1 MQFGFERFSNVG
13 ELEFWLHVRP
23 GRHMRWLHLP
33 PTPPPP
39 HQVWKELHFWCCI
52 SVSNTAPAASVQSDT
67 SNRHFEAE
75 QSRTVS
81 TTSSCPHERENVR
94 FVHHKQRLRMCYIF
108 CFFFFFFKWSRNLC
122 SSLQSQLINMCDSAY
137 VHKCTNTDLIPYCS
151 TSIAFIIFFLVAS
164 TLWTQVDFVQC
175 YKSICMHYTIFSYGW
190 PIKPTQTK

>member
-1 MQFGFERFSNVG
+1 MHSLWLFNWVILSRRIVALVYLERQQWDFYSFHLSTQGRYLISPLGFMQFGFERFSNVG

-23 GRHMRWLHLP
+23 GRHMRWLHL
-33 PTPPPP
+33 PPPP

-67 SNRHFEAE
+67 SNRHFEAK

-108 CFFFFFFKWSRNLC
+108 CFFFFF
-122 SSLQSQLINMCDSAY
+122 
-137 VHKCTNTDLIPYCS
+137 
-151 TSIAFIIFFLVAS
+151 
-164 TLWTQVDFVQC
+164 
-175 YKSICMHYTIFSYGW
+175 
-190 PIKPTQTK
+190 